1 MLVMWSNSNTGARFL
16 TAALARCSHPWNS
29 HIEIRGARHP
39 RKSGILF
46 LAELA
51 VKNKLT
57 EELERLEI
65 EHGHEWRGIL
75 QQQFGRLWLRL
86 NRPEEKQLADEPLKL
101 TKIRGQ
107 AARSHSRLEAGRA
120 HDSSSRPT
128 IVTVMSFEFY

>member
-1 MLVMWSNSNTGARFL
+1 
-16 TAALARCSHPWNS
+16 
-29 HIEIRGARHP
+29 
-39 RKSGILF
+39 
-46 LAELA
+46 

-86 NRPEEKQLADEPLKL
+86 NRPEEKQPANEPLKL

-107 AARSHSRLEAGRA
+107 GGKVA
-120 HDSSSRPT
+120 
-128 IVTVMSFEFY
+128 